1 MRDPLDPTYLP
12 EIETALSNL
21 GWMPRLPAGLHSTF
35 TAGADAYRRLNNR
48 WVILALILLFDLF
61 LIPQWNTTPDILVLS
76 GILRL
81 AVLTPCVI
89 LFCVLDARGRIG
101 RYYDLFL
108 LALSVAPSII
118 TTMLCLMT
126 KEMVAQPEIYGTP
139 LILLFTGVLLRMR
152 VPFVVA
158 NVLICTPVYIAG
170 IIVCPM
176 LSHSDTGTLIFIQS
190 AICLAVIIF
199 NVQLET
205 RDRQVFL
212 LTLNERI
219 RRSLVAEQNT
229 ALRREAQTDALTFLA
244 NRRCFEETLSA
255 RWIEAL
261 LARDS
266 ISLIMID
273 VDYFKKYN
281 DHYGHLMGDDCL
293 RRVAS
298 ALAQEIR
305 NDDLL
310 ARYGGEEFAAI
321 LSNRTEEEALIV
333 AERLRTAVLW
343 LALPNEGAGAGAL
356 VTVSLGIST
365 MRPVKGRS
373 VVNLIEEA
381 DRNLYAAKRAGRNCL
396 SAGVDYGPLPA

>member
-1 MRDPLDPTYLP
+1 
-12 EIETALSNL
+12 
-21 GWMPRLPAGLHSTF
+21 
-35 TAGADAYRRLNNR
+35 
-48 WVILALILLFDLF
+48 
-61 LIPQWNTTPDILVLS
+61 
-76 GILRL
+76 
-81 AVLTPCVI
+81 
-89 LFCVLDARGRIG
+89 
-101 RYYDLFL
+101 
-108 LALSVAPSII
+108 
-118 TTMLCLMT
+118 
-126 KEMVAQPEIYGTP
+126 
-139 LILLFTGVLLRMR
+139 
-152 VPFVVA
+152 
-158 NVLICTPVYIAG
+158 
-170 IIVCPM
+170 M